1 MLKIYENEWKNLYLK
16 QVTKSKNITI
26 IKGENKKMT
35 EKKYKCKTC
44 GKTIKTSE
52 ENDPQCCGEPM
63 KQVPLDVCTQ
73 PHEAEY
79 SGPFEEDEP
88 CDDGR

>member
-1 MLKIYENEWKNLYLK
+1 
-16 QVTKSKNITI
+16 
-26 IKGENKKMT
+26 
-35 EKKYKCKTC
+35 
-44 GKTIKTSE
+44 
-52 ENDPQCCGEPM
+52 M

>member
-1 MLKIYENEWKNLYLK
+1 MVLYKIVLKDPIYYRN
-16 QVTKSKNITI
+16 V
-26 IKGENKKMT
+26 KKMSERT
-35 EKKYKCKTC
+35 YECQNC
-44 GKTIKTSE
+44 GKKIQAPE
-52 ENDPQCCGEPM
+52 DENPECCGEPM
-63 KQVPLDVCTQ
+63 KQLPLEVCTQ

>member
-1 MLKIYENEWKNLYLK
+1 
-16 QVTKSKNITI
+16 
-26 IKGENKKMT
+26 MT

-63 KQVPLDVCTQ
+63 KQVSLDVCTQ